1 MSIKGNSKSYIEI
14 LLSIP
19 FSFLSMFWSRC
30 SKIIGE
36 NLFGEICTLLPTFV
50 QQYKSTDDFFLVFFN
65 STPLII
71 IGTETFEKMI
81 EYGLSGFHCTNVY
94 E

>member
-1 MSIKGNSKSYIEI
+1 MRLQISVYDKKD
-14 LLSIP
+14 
-19 FSFLSMFWSRC
+19 
-30 SKIIGE
+30 
-36 NLFGEICTLLPTFV
+36 FV

-81 EYGLSGFHCTNVY
+81 GYGLSGFHCTNVY

>member
-1 MSIKGNSKSYIEI
+1 MAEREKGCLLNSETVS
-14 LLSIP
+14 LLLHPS
-19 FSFLSMFWSRC
+19 LC
-30 SKIIGE
+30 SEKQ
-36 NLFGEICTLLPTFV
+36 LLMRLQISVYDKKDFV